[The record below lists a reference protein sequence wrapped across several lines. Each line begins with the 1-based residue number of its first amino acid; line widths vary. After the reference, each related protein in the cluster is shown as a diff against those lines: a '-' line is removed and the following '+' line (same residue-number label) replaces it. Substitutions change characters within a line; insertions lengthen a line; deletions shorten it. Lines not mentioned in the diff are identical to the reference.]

1 MGARSRGSRLMT
13 DMMKAPAPAS
23 AKGLR
28 KSDPATSEITSK
40 HNVTNGAVQA
50 EPQNGAEPF
59 YIPKHTKRKRRTKAV
74 MTDVRTA
81 IKDLLEASHP
91 QTVRQVFYALSVR
104 GIVAKSETEY
114 KMTVGRLLV
123 EMREK
128 GEIPF
133 DWIVDHTRATYC
145 PASFIS
151 VPQSLRWLTKRYRR
165 SLWDDANVLVYVFC
179 EKDALAAVVEQET
192 APYCVPLVVC
202 RGYSSI
208 TKLHETAQE
217 ILAANRKTFIYH
229 LGDHDPS
236 GQDAARDT
244 EEKLRRYAPGIE
256 IHFERVAVT
265 LEQIESWDLPSRPTK
280 TQDPR
285 AKKFGRSTSVEL
297 DAIPAD
303 KLRALVRSR
312 IKLHVDKKRMK
323 ALRATEKK
331 DRKFLSRV
339 AALHAEAQS

>member
-1 MGARSRGSRLMT
+1 MIKNGSGL
-13 DMMKAPAPAS
+13 APAATEDEALEFDRLTGSINPKPS
-23 AKGLR
+23 APGEAKQG
-28 KSDPATSEITSK
+28 PEA
-40 HNVTNGAVQA
+40 NGNGA
-50 EPQNGAEPF
+50 GAGF
-59 YIPKHTKRKRRTKAV
+59 YNPKHIKRQRRTRAA
-74 MTDVRTA
+74 MTGIRGA

-123 EMREK
+123 EMREN

-133 DWIVDHTRATYC
+133 DYIVDHTRATYC
-145 PASFIS
+145 PASWPD
-151 VPQSLRWLTKRYRR
+151 VPGALRWLSKRFRR
-165 SLWDDANVLVYVFC
+165 SLWDDAQVLVYVFC
-179 EKDALAAVVEQET
+179 EKDALAAVIEQET
-192 APYCVPLVVC
+192 AVYCVPLVVC

-217 ILAANRKTFIYH
+217 ILAAERSTYIYH
-229 LGDHDPS
+229 FGDHDPS

-244 EEKLRRYAPGIE
+244 EEKLRRYAPGID

-265 LEQIESWDLPSRPTK
+265 RKQIEQWDLPSRPTK

-285 AKKFGRSTSVEL
+285 AKKFGSATSVEL
-297 DAIPAD
+297 DAIPAE

-312 IKLHVDKKRMK
+312 IKLHVDKKRLK
-323 ALRATEKK
+323 ALRVAEKK
-331 DRKFLSRV
+331 GRKFLRRV
-339 AALHAEAQS
+339 ASLHAEAAS